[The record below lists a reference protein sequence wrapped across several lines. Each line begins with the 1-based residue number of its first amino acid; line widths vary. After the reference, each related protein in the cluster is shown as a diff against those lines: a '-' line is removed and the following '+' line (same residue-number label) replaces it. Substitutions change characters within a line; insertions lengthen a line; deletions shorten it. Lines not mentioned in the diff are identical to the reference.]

1 MSLQALR
8 EVRLNR
14 RKPGVVLVVIGADA
28 EPPMDGFSVVLVRED
43 DDLRHMDW
51 RPMLGV
57 LAVVLT
63 VKPLPHL
70 TIAVLDALQAAG
82 AKLFGAASD
91 LGTFALQADAD
102 ESHERLLRRA
112 WELACQC

>member
-8 EVRLNR
+8 EVRLSR
-14 RKPGVVLVVIGADA
+14 RKPGVVLVVIGAERDL
-28 EPPMDGFSVVLVRED
+28 PMDEFSVVTVREGD
-43 DDLRHMDW
+43 EPRRMDW

-63 VKPLPHL
+63 VRPLPHL

-91 LGTFALQADAD
+91 LGTFPLLQDAD
-102 ESHERLLRRA
+102 ESHDRLLRRA
-112 WELACQC
+112 WELACQS